1 MDIGTLDRRITF
13 IGLVDAIGRHG
24 ATEKVE
30 NDVLTCWARIE
41 PARGRERMEAF
52 KESQEDTYKITIR
65 FRHGISSD
73 MKIRYQQYIFEIQ
86 SIVDPYMNH
95 SLLEIYCKRLDRGKK
110 VVT

>member
-1 MDIGTLDRRITF
+1 MDIGTLDRRVTF
-13 IGLVDAIGRHG
+13 IALMDAVGHHG
-24 ATEKVE
+24 ATTKVE
-30 NDVLTCWARIE
+30 SDVFTCWARVE

-52 KESQEDTYKITIR
+52 KVSQEDTYKITIR

-86 SIVDPYMNH
+86 SIVDPYMSH
-95 SLLEIYCKRLDRGKK
+95 ALLEIYCRRLDRGKK